1 MGALGKVCVVGSINL
16 DLMVQ
21 VDHAPAPGETI
32 MGQMLGKMPG
42 GKGFNQAVAA
52 HRCGA
57 STQFVGQVGAD
68 SEAQHLRKVCAQI
81 GLSDRYLR
89 TNPQAPTGTAYISC
103 QSGGEN
109 SIIVVPGANEQLD
122 LTQLPHALSNADLMM
137 VQMEIGPQAAKTAMA
152 ISQHLG
158 VLTLLNAAPSR
169 DVGSE
174 HLALADI
181 LVVNETEAED
191 LGGFDALRQAGPSL
205 IVMTL
210 GANGVMWAEQDAP
223 AQTASAFPINVVD
236 TTGSGDAFCGAFAA
250 ALASGHS
257 IEDAIGHASAAGA
270 LTATAM
276 GAQTDNLSS
285 KNIQAM
291 ISNSPQTQQ
300 VIL

>member
-21 VDHAPAPGETI
+21 VDHTPAPGETI

-81 GLSDRYLR
+81 GLSDRYLL
-89 TNPQAPTGTAYISC
+89 TNPQAPTGSAYIYC

-122 LTQLPHALSNADLMM
+122 LTHLPHALVGADLMM
-137 VQMEIGPQAAKTAMA
+137 VQMEIGAQAAKTAMA

-169 DVGSE
+169 DVGPE

-223 AQTASAFPINVVD
+223 AQTASAFPVNVVD
-236 TTGSGDAFCGAFAA
+236 TTGSGDAFCGAFTA
-250 ALASGHS
+250 ALAFGHS
-257 IEDAIGHASAAGA
+257 IEDAISHASAAGA

-276 GAQTDNLSS
+276 GAQSINLSS
-285 KNIQAM
+285 ENIQAM
-291 ISNSPQTQQ
+291 ISNSPQIKQ
-300 VIL
+300 VVL

>member
-21 VDHAPAPGETI
+21 VDHAPTPGETI

-109 SIIVVPGANEQLD
+109 SIIVVPGANAQLD
-122 LTQLPHALSNADLMM
+122 LIQLPNALADADLMM
-137 VQMEIGPQAAKTAMA
+137 VQMEIGAQAAKTAMA

-158 VLTLLNAAPSR
+158 VRTLLNAAPSSDIQR
-169 DVGSE
+169 E
-174 HLALADI
+174 HLGLADI

-191 LGGFDALRQAGPSL
+191 LGGFDTLRQAGPSL

-210 GANGVMWAEQDAP
+210 GANGVMWAEQDSP
-223 AQTASAFPINVVD
+223 PQTASAFPINAVD
-236 TTGSGDAFCGAFAA
+236 TTGAGDAFCGALAA
-250 ALASGHS
+250 ALASEHS
-257 IEDAIGHASAAGA
+257 IEDAISQASAAGA
-270 LTATAM
+270 VTAM
-276 GAQTDNLSS
+276 AVGAQTDNLSPE
-285 KNIQAM
+285 NILAM
-291 ISNSPQTQQ
+291 INSSHQIQRA
-300 VIL
+300 IL